1 VNTASRMES
10 QGLPGYIQ
18 VTATTYEKLQSKF
31 AFEERGVLQVKGK
44 GEMMTYFLKNYKSIQ
59 FS

>member
-1 VNTASRMES
+1 MRRLGCNDSGNPTFF
-10 QGLPGYIQ
+10 YIQ

-44 GEMMTYFLKNYKSIQ
+44 GEMMTYFLKNYK
-59 FS
+59 